1 VLGSGKQI
9 VSWIHI
15 DDLCKM
21 LLYAIQEEKIQG
33 IYNAAA
39 PNPVSNKQLLLKLAR
54 KRNKNFFLT
63 IPVPSFVLKTVLGEM
78 SIEVL
83 KSTTVSTQ
91 KIEHTGF
98 RYDYPIIDNAID
110 NLIKR

>member
-1 VLGSGKQI
+1 
-9 VSWIHI
+9 
-15 DDLCKM
+15 
-21 LLYAIQEEKIQG
+21 
-33 IYNAAA
+33 
-39 PNPVSNKQLLLKLAR
+39 
-54 KRNKNFFLT
+54 
-63 IPVPSFVLKTVLGEM
+63 LGEM

-98 RYDYPIIDNAID
+98 KFDYPFIGSAVD